1 MRLIKELVW
10 GKSNLF
16 NSIIGLGVVCAI
28 ALGCNCSKDFGNM
41 GKSDNSNSTVS
52 NSNTTSTPDK
62 KTDTDSDSTSLS
74 DTPRG
79 DVPSERD
86 MEDLTQE
93 TLLDFNDAVQSGDF
107 TDFHSKISSVWKS
120 SSSPEKFNEGFKQF
134 IEKKVDI
141 SDIKGKTATYDP
153 QPTVTT
159 KGKYKVLSATGKYDT
174 YPLPVRFETEYIK
187 EGGTWKL
194 ISIRVDTRK

>member
-1 MRLIKELVW
+1 MRLIKDLVW

-16 NSIIGLGVVCAI
+16 NGIIGLGVVCAI
-28 ALGCNCSKDFGNM
+28 ALGCNCSKDFGNL
-41 GKSDNSNSTVS
+41 GKNTESNSTVF
-52 NSNTTSTPDK
+52 NTSTTPDK
-62 KTDTDSDSTSLS
+62 TPESTLS

-86 MEDLTQE
+86 MEDLVQE
-93 TLLDFNDAVQSGDF
+93 TLLDFNDAVQKGDF
-107 TDFHSKISSVWKS
+107 TDFHEKISNVWKS
-120 SSSPEKFNEGFKQF
+120 TSSPEKFNEGFKQF

-141 SDIKGKTATYDP
+141 SDIKGKTATFDP

-174 YPLPVRFETEYIK
+174 YPLPVRFENEYIK

>member
-1 MRLIKELVW
+1 MKLIKELVW

-16 NSIIGLGVVCAI
+16 NSIIGLGIVCAI
-28 ALGCNCSKDFGNM
+28 ALGCNCGKDFGNI

-52 NSNTTSTPDK
+52 NTTSTPA
-62 KTDTDSDSTSLS
+62 KTPESTLS

-93 TLLDFNDAVQSGDF
+93 TLLDFNDAVQKGDF
-107 TDFHSKISSVWKS
+107 TDFHDKISSVWKS
-120 SSSPEKFNEGFKQF
+120 TSSPEKFNEGFKQF
-134 IEKKVDI
+134 IDQKVDI
-141 SDIKGKTATYDP
+141 SKIEGKTATFDP

-159 KGKYKVLSATGKYDT
+159 KGKYKVLAASGKYDT
-174 YPLPVRFETEYIK
+174 SPLPVRFETEYIK

-194 ISIRVDTRK
+194 ISIRIDTRK